1 MKGSIV
7 TPPQAFGK
15 PELAITQLSQATVK
29 QAMEVRPDEEA
40 VFGLVVGS
48 PVLARK
54 VSGVEHVLYGCAR
67 DNTAPVAPSTDAQ
80 AEPNPQQLFL
90 TLQARANRLL
100 AEQPTQQEYEDCLER
115 IRIVNSQLEE
125 SRLLEESRR
134 IGDGSRRA
142 NRSEFPRL
150 FGALLNPDLCLQR
163 DDLDIEMHGL
173 ATATSPQ
180 GMLAYVTD
188 LNASELQQKLG
199 LSGSNMPLR
208 KMLELLSLTWDAS
221 PAYSRIDEKSLKLL
235 EARDRA
241 QAHFKELSSTT
252 SSSVSTWIREFYWA
266 YILITAF
273 GLKIARRNYLNI
285 RS

>member
-1 MKGSIV
+1 M
-7 TPPQAFGK
+7 
-15 PELAITQLSQATVK
+15 
-29 QAMEVRPDEEA
+29 
-40 VFGLVVGS
+40 
-48 PVLARK
+48 
-54 VSGVEHVLYGCAR
+54 SGVEHVLYGCAR

-266 YILITAF
+266 YILISAF